1 MLKMENSMVLSSG
14 AHQKGEM
21 VEEKRRHRLND
32 HIKDNWDEEVENI

>member
-21 VEEKRRHRLND
+21 AEEKAKTP
-32 HIKDNWDEEVENI
+32 IE

>member
-21 VEEKRRHRLND
+21 VEEKLKSQPSQL
-32 HIKDNWDEEVENI
+32 IKASYNK